1 MRALFVVL
9 LVVGFVAT
17 FWWWIAAASD
27 HTGFTSQ
34 TFSTIAPRSRCY
46 CRAKGFGVSGP
57 SGYRRPPRIVQQHPL
72 GCASA

>member
-34 TFSTIAPRSRCY
+34 TFSTIAPRSRLLLQGK
-46 CRAKGFGVSGP
+46 RI
-57 SGYRRPPRIVQQHPL
+57 RRL
-72 GCASA
+72 GA